1 MKQFYL
7 LKKEKENYQKKKK
20 NLITQIIYLNL
31 KR

>member
-20 NLITQIIYLNL
+20 NIITQIIYLNL